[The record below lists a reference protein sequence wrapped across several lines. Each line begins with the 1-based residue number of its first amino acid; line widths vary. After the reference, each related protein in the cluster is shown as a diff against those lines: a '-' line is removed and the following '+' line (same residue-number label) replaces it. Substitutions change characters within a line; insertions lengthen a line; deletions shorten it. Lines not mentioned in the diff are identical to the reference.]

1 MFRPALK
8 LAILTVIMC
17 CSYAFANPNYY
28 VNIGMSKPFAPDD
41 FQNHW
46 RSGFNVGLGLGH
58 NFSPKFEIQG
68 ELLYDNFQL
77 DDIAFLNNISD
88 KNDLYA
94 SVAGG
99 GTSLYAVYA
108 NFKYLSPLER
118 NTFLT
123 PYIVGCLGLA
133 AQQIAEMKVTVEE
146 GPYTIS
152 KESQAALAAGLGIG
166 VEIVM
171 GGRTSFVVE
180 GRFNVLFTEKTT
192 VYFPLKLGIVIR

>member
-1 MFRPALK
+1 MSRFAK
-8 LAILTVIMC
+8 IIVVMIITA
-17 CSYAFANPNYY
+17 CSFVYANPNYY

-46 RSGFNVGLGLGH
+46 RSGFNVGLGLGY

-68 ELLYDNFQL
+68 EFLYDNFQL
-77 DDIAFLNNISD
+77 DDIAFLNDITGN
-88 KNDLYA
+88 NDVYA

-99 GTSLYAVYA
+99 GASLYAVYA
-108 NFKYLSPLER
+108 NFKYLSPIER
-118 NTFLT
+118 NTSLT
-123 PYIVGCLGLA
+123 PYIVGSLGLA
-133 AQQIAEMKVTVEE
+133 AQQIAEKKVTVEE
-146 GPYTIS
+146 GPYTIP
-152 KESQAALAAGLGIG
+152 KESQTSPGVGLGIG

-180 GRFNVLFTEKTT
+180 GRFNILFTDETT